1 MRRPFPHSAAR
12 IERGCIVSTR
22 SGLGIVV
29 RRRGNRVVLVRI
41 VKGPMLH
48 HRAAFRWA
56 FYLWRSRHNCTNE
69 GHVILPQGRCA
80 ACGVIPAVLEPP
92 SAEAVREHALK

>member
-1 MRRPFPHSAAR
+1 MPAANALVGQPYR
-12 IERGCIVSTR
+12 ITDMV
-22 SGLGIVV
+22 
-29 RRRGNRVVLVRI
+29 
-41 VKGPMLH
+41 
-48 HRAAFRWA
+48 RAAFRWA

-92 SAEAVREHALK
+92 SAEAVMAHALK